1 MGMSASEQPAARR
14 VRADAQRSI
23 DTLLKTAKAVFAARG
38 VDAPMREIAE
48 KAGVG
53 VGTIYRHFPQRA
65 DLVAAVYRH
74 EVDACESAARR
85 FATDHPPADAL
96 VRWLYRYV
104 DFIVTKRGLA
114 EALRSGRNPA
124 FESLPAYFYQKL
136 GPALSAL
143 LKAANESGEISID
156 IEPNELLRVVANV
169 CVPDERD
176 KPGRGRRMVEL
187 LVDGMRF
194 RASSRRV
201 KKK

>member
-1 MGMSASEQPAARR
+1 MSASEQPAARR

-23 DTLLKTAKAVFAARG
+23 DTVLKTAKAVFAADG

-74 EVDACESAARR
+74 EVDACENAARR
-85 FATDHPPADAL
+85 LAADHAPADAL
-96 VRWLYRYV
+96 LRWLYRYA

-114 EALRSGRNPA
+114 EALRAGRNPA

-136 GPALSAL
+136 GPALAAL
-143 LKAANESGEISID
+143 LKVANETGEINVD
-156 IEPNELLRVVANV
+156 IEPDELLRVVANMS
-169 CVPDERD
+169 VPDERD
-176 KPGRGRRMVEL
+176 KPARGRRMVEL

-194 RASSRRV
+194 RASSRHV

>member
-1 MGMSASEQPAARR
+1 MAVSEQPAARR

-23 DTLLKTAKAVFAARG
+23 DKLLKTAKAVFAANG

-85 FATDHPPADAL
+85 LAADHPPTGAL
-96 VRWLYRYV
+96 LRWLYRYV

-124 FESLPAYFYQKL
+124 FESLPAYFYEKL
-136 GPALSAL
+136 GPALAAL
-143 LKAANESGEISID
+143 LKAANESGEINID

-201 KKK
+201 K

>member
-1 MGMSASEQPAARR
+1 MSATEQPAARR

-23 DTLLKTAKAVFAARG
+23 DTVLKTAKAVFASNG
-38 VDAPMREIAE
+38 VDAPMRDIAD

-65 DLVAAVYRH
+65 DLIAAVYRH
-74 EVDACESAARR
+74 EVDACENAARR
-85 FATDHPPADAL
+85 LTADYPPAEAL
-96 VRWLYRYV
+96 LRWLYRYV

-114 EALRSGRNPA
+114 EALRSGKNPA
-124 FESLPAYFYQKL
+124 FESLPGYFYQKL
-136 GPALSAL
+136 GPALEAL
-143 LKAANESGEISID
+143 LKAANDSGDINVD
-156 IEPNELLRVVANV
+156 IEPNELLRVVANL

-176 KPGRGRRMVEL
+176 KPARGRRMVEL

-194 RASSRRV
+194 RASNRRG